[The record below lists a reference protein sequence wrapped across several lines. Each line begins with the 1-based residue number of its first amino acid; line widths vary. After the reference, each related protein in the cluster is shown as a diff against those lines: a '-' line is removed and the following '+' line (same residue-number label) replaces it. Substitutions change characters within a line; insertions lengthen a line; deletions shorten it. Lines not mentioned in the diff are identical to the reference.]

1 LTKKG
6 IQRLIGWAS
15 RPEGIVHEIVCYM
28 AGVRDGW
35 RSDADGTR
43 ISSIVSAFRTITC
56 QIANDILCLCS
67 TTLSFSIHVECTG
80 GMTRCPWP
88 RARTS
93 LVTRR
98 STRRIVQGRA
108 IEMPLCSFAEIRAL
122 CTFLS
127 NKEKKVAS
135 AGEQTHNTYYITAR
149 CPLRIYSST
158 RNMQRHA
165 SRPECNPTALLQR
178 ATVKV
183 TS

>member
-1 LTKKG
+1 MTKKG

-127 NKEKKVAS
+127 NKEKKKLHRLAS
-135 AGEQTHNTYYITAR
+135 KHTTHTTLPRAVRYVYIAVLETCSDMHR
-149 CPLRIYSST
+149 VQNVT
-158 RNMQRHA
+158 RRLYFSVQ
-165 SRPECNPTALLQR
+165 Q
-178 ATVKV
+178 
-183 TS
+183 